1 MQNKTIVKHLYN
13 HNFHLG
19 SSVSDTNVNNFN
31 YIAGFW
37 NNMSIIN
44 INHII
49 VSLKTFRKLL
59 LNIFNQNGKIIFVGT
74 LPYQWDLVKALA
86 KDLGQ
91 FYVNYKWVGGTLTNL
106 NVRDRIESL
115 DKYYKNCNKQLRNRR
130 DFFILSSVWTALWG
144 FVWFRL
150 FSWFNNNI

>member
-19 SSVSDTNVNNFN
+19 SSASDTNVNNFN
-31 YIAGFW
+31 YIAGFR

-44 INHII
+44 MNHII

-74 LPYQWDLVKALA
+74 LPYQ
-86 KDLGQ
+86 
-91 FYVNYKWVGGTLTNL
+91 
-106 NVRDRIESL
+106 
-115 DKYYKNCNKQLRNRR
+115 
-130 DFFILSSVWTALWG
+130 
-144 FVWFRL
+144 
-150 FSWFNNNI
+150 